1 MGTIWELDFYSRP
14 IVDENNKKIWEIL
27 ICDSPQAIAR
37 QPEAG
42 FRFAEYCANTEVNSL
57 RLKQAIET
65 AIAQAPS
72 PPDKIRFF
80 RQAMTNMITK
90 ACDDLGLPSVLSR
103 RTYHLNHWLQQRLEH
118 VYPQHPGF
126 QPGTNPSVNFAATA
140 PQPLPEALL
149 GQQWAFVSL
158 GASAFDDMAEW
169 EIDFG
174 EAFPLEFAALPP
186 TAPIPGLIIF
196 SHRATPLAAWMSGL
210 ELANVAFDSEGTPR
224 LLLETG
230 VSDRWILAKLTNSQ
244 LWAEAQQFEQ
254 AKHQANGVHFLAVQ
268 TNPESDRFAG
278 FWLLQAPNIA

>member
-27 ICDSPQAIAR
+27 ICESPQEIAIAPATLF
-37 QPEAG
+37 Q
-42 FRFAEYCANTEVNSL
+42 FAEYCTNTEVNSL
-57 RLKQAIET
+57 RLKQAIQT
-65 AIAQAPS
+65 AIAQAPN

-103 RTYHLNHWLQQRLEH
+103 RTYHLNYWLHQRLTE

-126 QPGTNPSVNFAATA
+126 QPGTNPSVSFAATP
-140 PQPLPEALL
+140 PQPLPDALL

-158 GASAFDDMAEW
+158 EAGAIAEMGEW
-169 EIDFG
+169 DIDFG
-174 EAFPLEFAALPP
+174 EAFPLDLVGVPP
-186 TAPIPGLIIF
+186 TAMVPGLLIF
-196 SHRATPLAAWMSGL
+196 SQRAVPLAAWMSGL
-210 ELANVAFDSEGTPR
+210 ELANVAFDSEGTPQ

-230 VSDRWILAKLTNSQ
+230 VSDRWQLAKLANSQ
-244 LWAEAQQFEQ
+244 LWAEAQKFEAAKQQ
-254 AKHQANGVHFLAVQ
+254 AQGVHFLAVQ